1 MPISL
6 GRQAGAVE
14 DNASTMTDPLASPVS
29 EAPLARPWLAHYP
42 PGVPAVVAVDAYPS
56 LVALLE
62 QAWVKH
68 AKRDAAACMGK
79 RMTFG
84 EVDEL
89 SRALAAWLQAKGI
102 KRGDRVALMM
112 PNVPQYL
119 VAIGA
124 VLRAGAVVVN
134 VNPLY
139 TARELQHQL
148 ADSGAVA
155 IIVLENFASTLESVL
170 ARTDVK
176 HVVLAAMGDLL
187 GFAKGQVV
195 NFVLRHVKKMVPEFR
210 LPLDGGH
217 SVTRFNMAVAEGTRA
232 TFRPVPLGPDDIAF
246 LQYTGGTTGVSKGAT
261 LLHRNVV
268 ANILQSEAWF
278 KPMFD
283 KLGDRALTIVCA
295 LPLYHIYALTICYMF
310 GARLG
315 MMNILVPNPRD
326 IPGFIKTLRAF
337 KVNMFPAVN
346 TLFNALANDPEFAR
360 LDFSGLVVSNGGGM
374 AVQQATAERWL
385 KITGCPVVE
394 GYGLSETSPV
404 ATSNRLDVPEFT
416 GTIGLPIPST
426 DIAIRDDEGID
437 VASGTPGEI
446 CIRGPQVMA
455 GYWRRPDETAKVMT
469 DDGFFRSG
477 DIGVMDERGHVRIV
491 DRKKDMILVSGFN
504 VYPNE
509 IEQIVSQHPGVLECA
524 AIGVPDD
531 RSGEAVK
538 LFVIRRDPALAEE
551 DIAAYCRENFTGYKR
566 PRFIEF
572 RDNLPK
578 SNVGK
583 ILRRE
588 LRTPG
593 A

>member
-1 MPISL
+1 MTDAL
-6 GRQAGAVE
+6 
-14 DNASTMTDPLASPVS
+14 AST
-29 EAPLARPWLAHYP
+29 APAPTMPRPWVAQYP
-42 PGVPAVVAVDAYPS
+42 PGVPGVVPVDTYSS
-56 LVALLE
+56 LVPLLE
-62 QAWVKH
+62 ESWTTH
-68 AKRDAAACMGK
+68 AKRDAAACMGV
-79 RMTFG
+79 RFTYG
-84 EVDEL
+84 EVDER
-89 SRALAAWLQAKGI
+89 SRALGAWLQGKGVQ
-102 KRGDRVALMM
+102 RGDRVAIMM

-124 VLRAGAVVVN
+124 VLRVGGVVVN

-148 ADSGAVA
+148 ADSGATV
-155 IIVLENFASTLESVL
+155 IIVLENFAHTLEAVI
-170 ARTDVK
+170 AKTDVR

-187 GFAKGQVV
+187 GFAKGQLV
-195 NFVLRHVKKMVPEFR
+195 NFVLRHIKKMVPEFR
-210 LPLDGGH
+210 LPQGDGR
-217 SVTRFNMAVAEGTRA
+217 SVTRFNMAVAHGTRSA
-232 TFRPVPLGPDDIAF
+232 LKPVALAGDDIAF

-283 KLGDRALTIVCA
+283 QLGDKPLSIVCA

-315 MMNILVPNPRD
+315 AMNILVPNPRD
-326 IPGFIKTLRAF
+326 IPGFIKTLKAY

-346 TLFNALANDPEFAR
+346 TLFNALANDPEFAK
-360 LDFSGLVVSNGGGM
+360 LDFSELVISNGGGM

-404 ATSNRLDVPEFT
+404 ATSNRLDKREFT

-426 DIAIRDDEGID
+426 DIAIRDDEGVD
-437 VASGTPGEI
+437 MPFGSAGEI

-455 GYWRRPDETAKVMT
+455 GYWKRPDETARVMT

-477 DIGVMDERGHVRIV
+477 DIGIMDESGYVRIV

-509 IEQIVSQHPGVLECA
+509 IEQVVNLHPGVLECA
-524 AIGVPDD
+524 AIGVPDE

-551 DIAAYCRENFTGYKR
+551 DIAAYCRENFTAYKR
-566 PRFIEF
+566 PKIIEF
-572 RDNLPK
+572 RDELPK

-588 LRTPG
+588 LRSPSS
-593 A
+593 